1 MSRHDMFSSWYLQ
14 IPKSS
19 ILLVYSMINSDRG
32 RIWRSLTTAEASEEM
47 IDVVG
52 DPKLN

>member
-1 MSRHDMFSSWYLQ
+1 MFSSWYLQ

-19 ILLVYSMINSDRG
+19 ILLVYNMINPESE
-32 RIWRSLTTAEASEEM
+32 RICRSIPTAKASEEM